1 MKLVWAR
8 PAAADRREIRAYI
21 SQDNPAAALA
31 LDELISEMA
40 GRLADHPDLGRPG
53 RVAGTRE
60 LVAHHNY
67 ILVYDLDGDFVRIL
81 RVLHAAQQWPPIRH
95 Q

>member
-1 MKLVWAR
+1 MKLVWSR

-21 SQDNPAAALA
+21 AQDNPAAALA
-31 LDELISEMA
+31 LDELFSAMA
-40 GRLADHPDLGRPG
+40 GRLADHPDLGRAG

-67 ILVYDLDGDFVRIL
+67 ILVYDLDGDLVRVL
-81 RVLHAAQQWPPIRH
+81 RVLHAS
-95 Q
+95 